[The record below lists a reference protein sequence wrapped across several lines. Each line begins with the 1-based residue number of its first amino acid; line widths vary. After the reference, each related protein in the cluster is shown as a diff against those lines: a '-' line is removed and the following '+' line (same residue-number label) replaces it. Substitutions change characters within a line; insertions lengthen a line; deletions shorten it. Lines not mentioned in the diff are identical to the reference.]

1 MCVTADHVS
10 EECILSQWICPS
22 TQHKLVHRA
31 ACSSLSLLWAH
42 LVMPLSRTSL
52 ESTGLEHRARSVAFA
67 HAPIGRERE

>member
-1 MCVTADHVS
+1 MSLRTMYQKNASCRS
-10 EECILSQWICPS
+10 GLCPS